1 MPRRGNALTKAM
13 GRAGLRLGGWR
24 MEGEIPN
31 VAKAVAIVV
40 PHTSNWDFLVAIAGL
55 FAVGVRV
62 SWLGKNTIFKG
73 AAGPVMEWLGGVPID
88 RTASV
93 GAVDQ
98 IVERFNTS
106 ETLVIG
112 LSPEGTRSRVD
123 RWKTGF
129 YNIALKAGVPIAPI
143 AFDWKTRVIH
153 FGEPLIPCGDLEA
166 DIALLEDFF
175 KGAVGKRPVGMAKEG
190 QTV

>member
-1 MPRRGNALTKAM
+1 MPRRGNGMTKAI
-13 GRAGLRLGGWR
+13 GRAVLRLSGWR

-62 SWLGKNTIFKG
+62 SWLGKNTIFEG
-73 AAGPVMEWLGGVPID
+73 AGGPVMEWLGGIPID
-88 RTASV
+88 RSASMGV
-93 GAVDQ
+93 VDQ

-106 ETLVIG
+106 DTLVIG

-129 YNIALKAGVPIAPI
+129 YAIASKAGVPIVPI
-143 AFDWKTRVIH
+143 SFDWETRVIR
-153 FGEPLIPCGDLEA
+153 FGDLLMPSGDMDA
-166 DIALLEDFF
+166 DVAELKKFF
-175 KGAVGKRPVGMAKEG
+175 EGAVGKRPAGMAEERES
-190 QTV
+190 V